1 MKAGYEPLSHGQCGS
16 GSLRHRLQTQL
27 LEAEGLLRL
36 LRCPVAAL
44 SQGGAVNLLG
54 EQHVCRSWQW
64 HGASCV
70 GSLRCVN
77 HCRAH
82 GAIQH
87 QLTSSANYSMQFHL
101 SLFDAASRMVGQ
113 SVHIHPNSAKEIQ
126 QYKRHWSANDYLMNI
141 ATYVHIS
148 LFYYQQ
154 P

>member
-1 MKAGYEPLSHGQCGS
+1 MVGAAAALFGIGFKPSCWRLKDCCGYFAAQWLDVLSIKVMRLVCWGGS
-16 GSLRHRLQTQL
+16 MS
-27 LEAEGLLRL
+27 
-36 LRCPVAAL
+36 VAA
-44 SQGGAVNLLG
+44 A
-54 EQHVCRSWQW
+54 WQW

-87 QLTSSANYSMQFHL
+87 QLNSSANYSMQFHL

-126 QYKRHWSANDYLMNI
+126 QYKRH
-141 ATYVHIS
+141 
-148 LFYYQQ
+148 
-154 P
+154 